1 LRVTCSFCYCTP
13 LALIRKGGFLFIDKR
28 HISAILIY
36 MIGININDK
45 HQLFTEQILNGSK
58 TIETR
63 SSKSLHPYIGKMVGI
78 IRTGKGKATLV
89 GYITIKAVKKYCN
102 NFDDD
107 YGKHL
112 VAPTSLY
119 HGQDKWGYILCNPVR
134 CSKERLITS
143 RGIIS
148 RKIA

>member
-1 LRVTCSFCYCTP
+1 
-13 LALIRKGGFLFIDKR
+13 
-28 HISAILIY
+28 

-63 SSKSLHPYIGKMVGI
+63 SSKSLHPYIGKMVGM
-78 IRTGKGKATLV
+78 IRTGRGKATLV

-107 YGKHL
+107 YNKHL

-119 HGQDKWGYILCNPVR
+119 HGQDKWGYILCDPVR

-143 RGIIS
+143 RGIVS
-148 RKIA
+148 RQLIY

>member
-1 LRVTCSFCYCTP
+1 
-13 LALIRKGGFLFIDKR
+13 
-28 HISAILIY
+28 

-102 NFDDD
+102 NIH
-107 YGKHL
+107 KMI
-112 VAPTSLY
+112 
-119 HGQDKWGYILCNPVR
+119 KIL
-134 CSKERLITS
+134 I
-143 RGIIS
+143 
-148 RKIA
+148 

>member
-1 LRVTCSFCYCTP
+1 MIDNMTDHLGDPISINSLRNKM
-13 LALIRKGGFLFIDKR
+13 L
-28 HISAILIY
+28 
-36 MIGININDK
+36 GININDK

-63 SSKSLHPYIGKMVGI
+63 SSKSLHPYIGKMVGM
-78 IRTGKGKATLV
+78 IRTGRGKATLV

-107 YGKHL
+107 YDKHL
-112 VAPTSLY
+112 VAPTSPY
-119 HGQDKWGYILCNPVR
+119 HPMAGVMAVDQGKWGYILCDPVR

-143 RGIIS
+143 KGIVS
-148 RKIA
+148 RQLIY